1 MSDSENGL
9 LNKEIG
15 RCGVLCYMKI
25 MNNDTV
31 SVVMGGGYRVCRV
44 YDVLYVLR
52 IHPEW
57 LRECMEPLPHT
68 LLYGAVLIHIFS

>member
-1 MSDSENGL
+1 MCDSENGL

-31 SVVMGGGYRVCRV
+31 SVVMGGGYSVCRV
-44 YDVLYVLR
+44 YDVLYV
-52 IHPEW
+52 IHYASIQNGYVNVYVFHIHC
-57 LRECMEPLPHT
+57 CM
-68 LLYGAVLIHIFS
+68 VQF